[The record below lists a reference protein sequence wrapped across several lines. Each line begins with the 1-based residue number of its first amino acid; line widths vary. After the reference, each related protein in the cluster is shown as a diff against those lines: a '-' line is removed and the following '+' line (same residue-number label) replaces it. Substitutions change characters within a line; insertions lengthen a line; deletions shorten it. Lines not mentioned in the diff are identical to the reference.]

1 MKQDKDILGEAVTR
15 LKRDALSQQVPE
27 ALVEETLRRLGD
39 AQMGDIGH
47 AEAGRIAI
55 GKTMR
60 LALAAA
66 ALIAVGCIIGRLS
79 RPAPVNIDKLREA
92 MTPSL
97 AASIEPVLR
106 AKVVDDL
113 QRRYQLALTAAY
125 VKVREELTE
134 QYRDDLNRFAVQTLA
149 ASNATTNRL
158 LVELLESI
166 DAAQT
171 RDLNRIGRVISEIE
185 RNRIQDKTQLA
196 AGLQTLASRTEET
209 RQVVQLLVDV
219 LPEELDAE
227 DKPITRIPNERNE
240 P

>member
-1 MKQDKDILGEAVTR
+1 MKPDKDILGEAITR
-15 LKRDALSQQVPE
+15 LKREALSQQVPE

-39 AQMGDIGH
+39 AGMNGVGH
-47 AEAGRIAI
+47 PEAGRIAI
-55 GKTMR
+55 GGTIR

-66 ALIAVGCIIGRLS
+66 ALVAVGCMIGRLS

-92 MTPSL
+92 ITPSL

-106 AKVVDDL
+106 AKVVEDL
-113 QRRYQLALTAAY
+113 QRRWQLALTAVY

-134 QYRDDLNRFAVQTLA
+134 QYQDDLNRFAFQTLA
-149 ASNATTNRL
+149 ASNAKTNQL
-158 LVELLESI
+158 LAELLESI
-166 DAAQT
+166 DAAQA

-185 RNRIQDKTQLA
+185 RNRIQDMTQLA

-219 LPEELDAE
+219 LPEDLDAE
-227 DKPITRIPNERNE
+227 GNPIMRIPNERNE